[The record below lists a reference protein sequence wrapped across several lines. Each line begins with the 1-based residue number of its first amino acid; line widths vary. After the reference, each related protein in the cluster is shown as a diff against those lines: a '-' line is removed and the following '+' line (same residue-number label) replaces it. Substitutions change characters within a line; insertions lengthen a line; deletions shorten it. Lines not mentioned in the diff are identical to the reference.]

1 MKIKAKN
8 PKAVAGIRL
17 IVPVDGLIAIDS
29 EGAVEVSEACA
40 EALVN
45 GTSDWEYAEPKKT
58 APADEG
64 EKPAE
69 EEEGE
74 EETPA
79 AEPTEREKFEK
90 ELKSMTVVQMK
101 KLCADGGLPEA
112 EWKNLNKSL
121 LSKYILSKYDA
132 LTAAEEE
139 ESEEEEEETAAE
151 GAPAT
156 SAESAESEEEELEEE
171 EEEEEPAEEEEK

>member
-8 PKAVAGIRL
+8 PKAVAGIHL

-45 GTSDWEYAEPKKT
+45 GTSDWDYAELKKT

-69 EEEGE
+69 
-74 EETPA
+74 
-79 AEPTEREKFEK
+79 
-90 ELKSMTVVQMK
+90 
-101 KLCADGGLPEA
+101 
-112 EWKNLNKSL
+112 
-121 LSKYILSKYDA
+121 
-132 LTAAEEE
+132 
-139 ESEEEEEETAAE
+139 
-151 GAPAT
+151 
-156 SAESAESEEEELEEE
+156 
-171 EEEEEPAEEEEK
+171 